1 MKYKIILLLLFFL
14 ASCTT
19 NQQIQNDAL
28 TIEKFSNSGFTL
40 IYDPLLYENKTINKK
55 MNQRDLLIFQ
65 RNLRKGTS
73 VKLTNPEN
81 NKTIIAKVGVSA
93 KYPNFNN
100 SVVSIRISKE
110 LELNSD
116 EPFIYIEEII
126 GNDSFIA
133 KKSKTFEEE
142 KTVADK
148 APVETIS
155 INNLNESSSDKTK
168 KIKNKK
174 KFSYNIKI
182 ADFYYKSTAN
192 MMAERVRNEIS
203 LNNTKIEKIS
213 ENTFR
218 VLIGPFANLKT
229 LQNAYNSVK
238 KLDFENIEIIKNEK

>member
-1 MKYKIILLLLFFL
+1 MKYKIILFLLFFL

-28 TIEKFSNSGFTL
+28 IIEKFSNSGFTL

-93 KYPNFNN
+93 KYPDFNN

-192 MMAERVRNEIS
+192 MMAERVRDEIS

>member
-28 TIEKFSNSGFTL
+28 IIEKFSNSGFTL

-93 KYPNFNN
+93 KYPDFNN

-192 MMAERVRNEIS
+192 IMAERVRNEIS

>member
-19 NQQIQNDAL
+19 NQQIQNDSL
-28 TIEKFSNSGFTL
+28 IIEKFSNSGFTL
-40 IYDPLLYENKTINKK
+40 IYDPLLYENKAINKK

-93 KYPNFNN
+93 KYPDFNN

-155 INNLNESSSDKTK
+155 INNLNESTSDKTK
-168 KIKNKK
+168 KIKNKR

>member
-1 MKYKIILLLLFFL
+1 MKYKIILFLLFFL

-28 TIEKFSNSGFTL
+28 IIEKFSNSGFTL

-93 KYPNFNN
+93 KYPDFNN

-192 MMAERVRNEIS
+192 MMAERVRNEVS

-218 VLIGPFANLKT
+218 VLIGPFTNLKT

>member
-1 MKYKIILLLLFFL
+1 MKYKIILFLLFFL

-28 TIEKFSNSGFTL
+28 IIEKFSNSGFTL

-93 KYPNFNN
+93 KYPDFNN

-133 KKSKTFEEE
+133 KKSKMFEEE

>member
-28 TIEKFSNSGFTL
+28 IIEKFSNSGFTL

-93 KYPNFNN
+93 KYPDFNN

-192 MMAERVRNEIS
+192 MMAERVRNEIL

>member
-1 MKYKIILLLLFFL
+1 LLFFL

-28 TIEKFSNSGFTL
+28 IIEKFSNSGFTL

-93 KYPNFNN
+93 KYPDFNN

>member
-28 TIEKFSNSGFTL
+28 IIEKFSNSGFTL

-93 KYPNFNN
+93 KYPDFNN

-133 KKSKTFEEE
+133 KKSKMFEEE

-238 KLDFENIEIIKNEK
+238 KLDFENIEIIKNDK

>member
-1 MKYKIILLLLFFL
+1 MKYKFILLLLFFL

-28 TIEKFSNSGFTL
+28 IIEKFSNSGFTL

-93 KYPNFNN
+93 KYPDFNN

-192 MMAERVRNEIS
+192 MMAERVRNEIL

>member
-28 TIEKFSNSGFTL
+28 IIEKFSNSGFTL

-93 KYPNFNN
+93 KYPDFNN

-192 MMAERVRNEIS
+192 MMAERVTNEIS

>member
-28 TIEKFSNSGFTL
+28 IIEKFSNSGFTL
-40 IYDPLLYENKTINKK
+40 IYDPLLYKNKTINKK

-93 KYPNFNN
+93 KYPDFNN

-168 KIKNKK
+168 KIKNKR

>member
-28 TIEKFSNSGFTL
+28 IIEKFSNSGFTL

-93 KYPNFNN
+93 KYPDFNN

-238 KLDFENIEIIKNEK
+238 KLDFENIEIIKND

>member
-1 MKYKIILLLLFFL
+1 MKYKIILFLLFFL

-28 TIEKFSNSGFTL
+28 IIEKFSNSGFTL

-93 KYPNFNN
+93 KYPDFNN

-133 KKSKTFEEE
+133 KKSKMFEEE

-192 MMAERVRNEIS
+192 IMAERVRNEIS

-218 VLIGPFANLKT
+218 VLIGPFTNLKT

-238 KLDFENIEIIKNEK
+238 KLDFENIEIIKNDK

>member
-28 TIEKFSNSGFTL
+28 IIEKFSNSGFTL

-93 KYPNFNN
+93 KYPDFNN

-192 MMAERVRNEIS
+192 MMGERVRNEIS

>member
-1 MKYKIILLLLFFL
+1 MKYKIILFLLFFL

-28 TIEKFSNSGFTL
+28 IIEKFSNSGFTL

-93 KYPNFNN
+93 KYPDFNN

>member
-28 TIEKFSNSGFTL
+28 IIEKFSNSGFTL

-93 KYPNFNN
+93 KYPDFNN

-238 KLDFENIEIIKNEK
+238 KLDFENIEIIKNDK

>member
-1 MKYKIILLLLFFL
+1 MKYKFILLLLFFL

-28 TIEKFSNSGFTL
+28 IIEKFSNSGFTL

-93 KYPNFNN
+93 KYPDFNN

>member
-19 NQQIQNDAL
+19 NQQIQNDSL
-28 TIEKFSNSGFTL
+28 IIEKFSNSGFTL
-40 IYDPLLYENKTINKK
+40 IYDPLLYENKAINKK

-93 KYPNFNN
+93 KYPDFNN

-168 KIKNKK
+168 KTKNKK

>member
-1 MKYKIILLLLFFL
+1 MKYKIIPLLLFFL

-19 NQQIQNDAL
+19 NQQIQNDTL
-28 TIEKFSNSGFTL
+28 IIEKFSNSGFTL

-93 KYPNFNN
+93 KYPDFNN

-192 MMAERVRNEIS
+192 MMAERVKNEIL

>member
-19 NQQIQNDAL
+19 NQQIQNDTL
-28 TIEKFSNSGFTL
+28 IIEKFSNSGFTL

-93 KYPNFNN
+93 KYPDFNN

>member
-19 NQQIQNDAL
+19 NQQIQNDTL
-28 TIEKFSNSGFTL
+28 IIEKFSNSGFTL

-93 KYPNFNN
+93 KYPDFNN

-110 LELNSD
+110 LDLNSD

>member
-28 TIEKFSNSGFTL
+28 IIEKFSNSGFTL

-93 KYPNFNN
+93 KYPDFNN

-168 KIKNKK
+168 KIKEKK

-218 VLIGPFANLKT
+218 VLIGPFTNLKT

>member
-19 NQQIQNDAL
+19 NQQIKNDAL
-28 TIEKFSNSGFTL
+28 IIEKFSNSGFTL

-93 KYPNFNN
+93 KYPDFNN

>member
-19 NQQIQNDAL
+19 NQQIQNDGL
-28 TIEKFSNSGFTL
+28 IIEKFSNSGFTL

-65 RNLRKGTS
+65 SNLRKGTS

-93 KYPNFNN
+93 KYPDFNN

-133 KKSKTFEEE
+133 KKSKMFEEE

>member
-19 NQQIQNDAL
+19 NQQIQNDGL
-28 TIEKFSNSGFTL
+28 IIEKFSNSGFTL

-93 KYPNFNN
+93 KYPDFNN

>member
-28 TIEKFSNSGFTL
+28 IIEKFSNSGFTL
-40 IYDPLLYENKTINKK
+40 IYDPLLYENKAINKK

-93 KYPNFNN
+93 KYPDFNN

-168 KIKNKK
+168 KIKNKR

>member
-28 TIEKFSNSGFTL
+28 IIEKFSNSGFTL

-93 KYPNFNN
+93 KYPDFNN

-168 KIKNKK
+168 KTKNKK

>member
-1 MKYKIILLLLFFL
+1 MK
-14 ASCTT
+14 
-19 NQQIQNDAL
+19 
-28 TIEKFSNSGFTL
+28 
-40 IYDPLLYENKTINKK
+40 
-55 MNQRDLLIFQ
+55 

-93 KYPNFNN
+93 KYPDFNN

-168 KIKNKK
+168 KIKNKR

-218 VLIGPFANLKT
+218 VLIGPFTNLKT

-238 KLDFENIEIIKNEK
+238 KLDFENIEIIKNDK

>member
-1 MKYKIILLLLFFL
+1 MKYKIILFLLFFL

-19 NQQIQNDAL
+19 NKQIQNDAL
-28 TIEKFSNSGFTL
+28 IIEKFSNSGFAL

-93 KYPNFNN
+93 KYPDFNN

-133 KKSKTFEEE
+133 KKVKLLRR
-142 KTVADK
+142 KK
-148 APVETIS
+148 QLLIKHLLKL
-155 INNLNESSSDKTK
+155 NL
-168 KIKNKK
+168 IKH
-174 KFSYNIKI
+174 YLM
-182 ADFYYKSTAN
+182 Y
-192 MMAERVRNEIS
+192 
-203 LNNTKIEKIS
+203 L
-213 ENTFR
+213 
-218 VLIGPFANLKT
+218 
-229 LQNAYNSVK
+229 
-238 KLDFENIEIIKNEK
+238 

>member
-1 MKYKIILLLLFFL
+1 
-14 ASCTT
+14 
-19 NQQIQNDAL
+19 
-28 TIEKFSNSGFTL
+28 
-40 IYDPLLYENKTINKK
+40 

-93 KYPNFNN
+93 KYPDFNN

-218 VLIGPFANLKT
+218 VLIGPFTNLKT

-238 KLDFENIEIIKNEK
+238 KLDFENIEIIKNDK

>member
-28 TIEKFSNSGFTL
+28 IIEKFSNSGFTL

-93 KYPNFNN
+93 KYPDFNN

-168 KIKNKK
+168 KIKNKR

>member
-28 TIEKFSNSGFTL
+28 IIEKFSNSGFTL

-93 KYPNFNN
+93 KYPDFNN

-142 KTVADK
+142 KQ
-148 APVETIS
+148 
-155 INNLNESSSDKTK
+155 LL
-168 KIKNKK
+168 IKH
-174 KFSYNIKI
+174 
-182 ADFYYKSTAN
+182 
-192 MMAERVRNEIS
+192 
-203 LNNTKIEKIS
+203 L
-213 ENTFR
+213 
-218 VLIGPFANLKT
+218 LK
-229 LQNAYNSVK
+229 L
-238 KLDFENIEIIKNEK
+238 

>member
-1 MKYKIILLLLFFL
+1 MKYKIILLLSFFL

-19 NQQIQNDAL
+19 NQQIQNDTL
-28 TIEKFSNSGFTL
+28 IIEKFSNSGFAL

-93 KYPNFNN
+93 KYPDFNN

-116 EPFIYIEEII
+116 EPYIYIEEII

>member
-1 MKYKIILLLLFFL
+1 MKYKIIFLLLFFI
-14 ASCTT
+14 ASCTS
-19 NQQIQNDAL
+19 NQQIQNVAL
-28 TIEKFSNSGFTL
+28 IIEKFSNSGFTL

-93 KYPNFNN
+93 KYPDFNN

>member
-14 ASCTT
+14 ASCTP

-28 TIEKFSNSGFTL
+28 IIEKFSNSGFTL

-93 KYPNFNN
+93 KYPDFNN

>member
-1 MKYKIILLLLFFL
+1 MKYKIILFLLFFL

-19 NQQIQNDAL
+19 NKQIQNDAL
-28 TIEKFSNSGFTL
+28 IIEKFSNSGFTL

-93 KYPNFNN
+93 KYPDFNN

-133 KKSKTFEEE
+133 KKSKMFEEE

-168 KIKNKK
+168 KIKKKK

-192 MMAERVRNEIS
+192 MMAERVRNEVS

-218 VLIGPFANLKT
+218 VLIGPFTNLKT

>member
-1 MKYKIILLLLFFL
+1 MKYKFILLLLFFL

-28 TIEKFSNSGFTL
+28 IIEKFSNSGFTL

-93 KYPNFNN
+93 KYPDFNN

-133 KKSKTFEEE
+133 KKKE
-142 KTVADK
+142 
-148 APVETIS
+148 
-155 INNLNESSSDKTK
+155 
-168 KIKNKK
+168 
-174 KFSYNIKI
+174 
-182 ADFYYKSTAN
+182 N
-192 MMAERVRNEIS
+192 MKHTSR
-203 LNNTKIEKIS
+203 
-213 ENTFR
+213 
-218 VLIGPFANLKT
+218 
-229 LQNAYNSVK
+229 
-238 KLDFENIEIIKNEK
+238 

>member
-28 TIEKFSNSGFTL
+28 IIEKFSNSGFTL

-93 KYPNFNN
+93 KYPDFNN

-110 LELNSD
+110 LDLNSD